1 MIWAVNSSTFFTNYP
16 IKIIIIASTP
26 LTASS
31 ADGASIL
38 LIPSIHSI
46 GILSMESN
54 LIDNGEEEV
63 FLQQLEM
70 LKQQKVPFP
79 PESERLYVKLL
90 WRKVAISEVNE
101 ILENDRSRSLP
112 VQSRPGDHFE
122 YQANKEEGTNR
133 QMILL
138 SIHEQFFTECARVS
152 RTEHM
157 VSNRPGIVVNLV
169 IVPSRLDLIS
179 KEVNLVV
186 LLQKLQT
193 VCFLKTLMEWSISQT
208 YLRHNIKGSL
218 SSDQIG
224 KR

>member
-1 MIWAVNSSTFFTNYP
+1 
-16 IKIIIIASTP
+16 
-26 LTASS
+26 
-31 ADGASIL
+31 
-38 LIPSIHSI
+38 
-46 GILSMESN
+46 MESN

-193 VCFLKTLMEWSISQT
+193 VCFLKTLME
-208 YLRHNIKGSL
+208 
-218 SSDQIG
+218 
-224 KR
+224 